1 MSHPIQHAILVVGHG
16 SRREEANLDVISAAE
31 RIRERGGY
39 DLVEAAFLEITHPT
53 IAQGFESLVAQGAH
67 HITVHPYFLSPGR
80 HTRGDLPHEV
90 AAAAKNH
97 PDVTCTI
104 SEPLSGHWSVI
115 DASIDRINAAEGWST
130 PSFPAYR
137 APLGTVFLVGAGP
150 GDPGLLTIKA
160 RDLLAECD
168 VIVYDYLVNPE
179 LLRYARKNVESIPVW
194 KVGGGRQTPQSEINQ
209 ILIDQARQGKRVVR
223 LKGGDPFVFGRGG
236 EEALALQA
244 AGIPFEIVPGISS
257 ALAAPA
263 YAGIPLTHRGLS
275 SSFAVVSGA
284 RAGDGAISE
293 TLVAE
298 TAGADTVVVLMGMAQ
313 LRSIVAEFIAAG
325 RPATTPVAVIRWGT
339 YDGQQKV
346 IGTLET
352 IAEAAERA
360 QMKQP
365 AVIVIGE
372 VVSLHA
378 QLDWFP
384 VNQPAQFAF
393 LAETQGAVSLVS
405 PTENT

>member
-1 MSHPIQHAILVVGHG
+1 
-16 SRREEANLDVISAAE
+16 
-31 RIRERGGY
+31 
-39 DLVEAAFLEITHPT
+39 
-53 IAQGFESLVAQGAH
+53 
-67 HITVHPYFLSPGR
+67 
-80 HTRGDLPHEV
+80 
-90 AAAAKNH
+90 
-97 PDVTCTI
+97 
-104 SEPLSGHWSVI
+104 
-115 DASIDRINAAEGWST
+115 
-130 PSFPAYR
+130 
-137 APLGTVFLVGAGP
+137 
-150 GDPGLLTIKA
+150 
-160 RDLLAECD
+160 
-168 VIVYDYLVNPE
+168 
-179 LLRYARKNVESIPVW
+179 
-194 KVGGGRQTPQSEINQ
+194 
-209 ILIDQARQGKRVVR
+209 IDQARQGKRVVR

-236 EEALALQA
+236 EEALALTT

-284 RAGDGAISE
+284 RAGDGAMSE

-298 TAGADTVVVLMGMAQ
+298 TTGADTVVVLMGMAQ

-352 IAEAAERA
+352 IAETAEQA

-365 AVIVIGE
+365 AVIVIGD

-384 VNQPAQFAF
+384 VKQPAQFAF

-405 PTENT
+405 QTENT